1 MKLHAVWRMS
11 CSGTPSVKDREDD
24 TALVS
29 WAWIR
34 LSGLVGQSELDDL
47 IAFIIQSEMV
57 SG

>member
-1 MKLHAVWRMS
+1 M
-11 CSGTPSVKDREDD
+11 KDREDD